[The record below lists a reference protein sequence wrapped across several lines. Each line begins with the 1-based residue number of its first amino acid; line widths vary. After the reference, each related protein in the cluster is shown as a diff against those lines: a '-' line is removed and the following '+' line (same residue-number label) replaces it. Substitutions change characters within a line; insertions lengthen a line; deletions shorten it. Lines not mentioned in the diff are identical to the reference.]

1 MQVSLSACWWV
12 AADLMSVGST
22 PDRSNHPGLFD
33 SVKGL
38 AAGGVAIVRT
48 RLELLSTE
56 VAEEKER
63 FLSLLWLGLAALFFI
78 GLGIV
83 FAAVLLTVAFWD
95 SHRLLVLGIL
105 TLLFLCVGVAAL
117 FMALKQ
123 GRSDSKLFSA
133 SLAELSKDQDLLR
146 P

>member
-1 MQVSLSACWWV
+1 
-12 AADLMSVGST
+12 MSGPTSDRGSQ
-22 PDRSNHPGLFD
+22 PGLFD
-33 SVKGL
+33 SIKGL
-38 AAGGVAIVRT
+38 AAGGVAIIRT

-83 FAAVLLTVAFWD
+83 FAAVMLTVAFWD
-95 SHRLLVLGIL
+95 SHRLLVLGML
-105 TLLFLCVGVAAL
+105 TLLFLGIGIVA
-117 FMALKQ
+117 FSMALKL
-123 GRSDSKLFSA
+123 GRDGPKIFSA
-133 SLAELSKDQDLLR
+133 SLAELSKDQDQLR

>member
-1 MQVSLSACWWV
+1 
-12 AADLMSVGST
+12 MSVGPS
-22 PDRSNHPGLFD
+22 PDHGGRPGLFD

-38 AAGGVAIVRT
+38 AASGVAVVRT

-95 SHRLLVLGIL
+95 SHRLLVLAML
-105 TLLFLCVGVAAL
+105 TLLFLGVGIAAL
-117 FMALKQ
+117 SMALRQ
-123 GRSDSKLFSA
+123 GREGPKLFSA
-133 SLAELSKDQDLLR
+133 SLAELSKDQEQLR
-146 P
+146 Q

>member
-1 MQVSLSACWWV
+1 MA
-12 AADLMSVGST
+12 VGPT
-22 PDRSNHPGLFD
+22 PDRGNQPGLFD

-38 AAGGVAIVRT
+38 AASGVAIVRT

-63 FLSLLWLGLAALFFI
+63 FLSLLWFGLAALFFI

-83 FAAVLLTVAFWD
+83 FAAVLLTVAFWE

-105 TLLFLCVGVAAL
+105 TLLFLGAGIAAL
-117 FMALKQ
+117 SMALKQ
-123 GRSDSKLFSA
+123 GRDGPKLFSA
-133 SLAELSKDQDLLR
+133 SLAELSKDQDHLR

>member
-1 MQVSLSACWWV
+1 MPDSLLVCWWV
-12 AADLMSVGST
+12 AVDLMSIGPTSDRGSQ
-22 PDRSNHPGLFD
+22 PGLFD

-38 AAGGVAIVRT
+38 AASGVAIVRT

-63 FLSLLWLGLAALFFI
+63 FLSLLWLGMTALFFV

-83 FAAVLLTVAFWD
+83 FAAVLLTVAFWE

-105 TLLFLCVGVAAL
+105 TLLFLGVGVAAL
-117 FMALKQ
+117 SMALKQ
-123 GRSDSKLFSA
+123 GRNESKLFSA
-133 SLAELSKDQDLLR
+133 SLAELSKDQDHLR

>member
-1 MQVSLSACWWV
+1 MPAGPSPERGRQ
-12 AADLMSVGST
+12 
-22 PDRSNHPGLFD
+22 PGLFD

-38 AAGGVAIVRT
+38 ASSSVAIVRT

-63 FLSLLWLGLAALFFI
+63 FLSLLWLGMAALFFI

-83 FAAVLLTVAFWD
+83 FAAVLLTVVFWE
-95 SHRLLVLGIL
+95 SHRLVVLGIF
-105 TLLFLCVGVAAL
+105 TLIFLGAGSAAL
-117 FMALKQ
+117 SMVLKQ
-123 GRSDSKLFSA
+123 ARSGSKLFSA
-133 SLAELSKDQDLLR
+133 SLAELSKDQEHLR

>member
-1 MQVSLSACWWV
+1 
-12 AADLMSVGST
+12 MSTGPT
-22 PDRSNHPGLFD
+22 PDRGRQPGLFD

-38 AAGGVAIVRT
+38 ASSGVAIVRT

-83 FAAVLLTVAFWD
+83 FAAVLLTVAFWE

-105 TLLFLCVGVAAL
+105 TLLFLGAGVSAL
-117 FMALKQ
+117 FTALKQ
-123 GRSDSKLFSA
+123 ARSGSKLFAA
-133 SLAELSKDQDLLR
+133 SLAELSKDQEHLR

>member
-1 MQVSLSACWWV
+1 
-12 AADLMSVGST
+12 MSSGPT
-22 PDRSNHPGLFD
+22 PDHGEQPGLFGL
-33 SVKGL
+33 VKGL
-38 AAGGVAIVRT
+38 AASGVVIVRT

-83 FAAVLLTVAFWD
+83 FAAVFLTVAFWD
-95 SHRLLVLGIL
+95 SHRLLVLGML
-105 TLLFLCVGVAAL
+105 TVLFLGVGFAAL
-117 FMALKQ
+117 SMALKQ
-123 GRSDSKLFSA
+123 SRNESKLFSA
-133 SLAELSKDQDLLR
+133 SLAELSKDQDQLR

>member
-1 MQVSLSACWWV
+1 MSA
-12 AADLMSVGST
+12 GPT
-22 PDRSNHPGLFD
+22 PDRGEQPGLFG

-63 FLSLLWLGLAALFFI
+63 LLSLLWLGLAALFFI

-83 FAAVLLTVAFWD
+83 FAAVFLTVAFWD
-95 SHRLLVLGIL
+95 GHRLLVLSML
-105 TLLFLCVGVAAL
+105 TVLFLGVGFTAL
-117 FMALKQ
+117 SVALKQ
-123 GRSDSKLFSA
+123 SRNGSKLFAA
-133 SLAELSKDQDLLR
+133 SLAELSKDQDHLR